1 LRSQVEHA
9 TSQTAPFLDPNRF
22 IHPIAAPSD
31 RNVDV
36 AVIIPTFRHS
46 VFLVDAAISAL
57 SQETAFEIRI
67 VIVDDG
73 CPHEDT
79 RRTAASLAA
88 AHPERIDYI
97 RRRNGG
103 LSAARNSGVNYALAR
118 WPTLR
123 AIYFLD
129 ADNTI
134 EPKAIDRAF
143 RRLISNPTV
152 GWVYP
157 SIKMFG
163 YDINYYDYT
172 GPYSIL
178 LHLKANISEAAS
190 LVSRSVFD
198 KGCRFDEQMRQ
209 GYEDWEFWMQC
220 IAAGFIGQHQPDF
233 GLRYRKRPESML
245 SASKRVHESIMQ
257 YIYKKHADLF
267 NAKFL
272 QSARAPTV
280 SVFLNTG
287 VVHNGYRLDETLETT
302 STDLALQ
309 KFVRALHEPYLNACP
324 QMLAATS
331 AEFLDV
337 LHTFRLGAY
346 LTWWLETQLFGRH
359 RQHIAAIRIDYDETA
374 AAVRAI
380 TISNGE
386 WAPNK
391 TDLHLVAFG
400 PEMLR
405 DALNDPKTDWI
416 RSALNSRPAPS
427 CVVLQITL
435 PGTKARSARL
445 PDALFTW
452 FSAFKQLHLLYQD
465 SASQLPHCLPRTI
478 PRLLDQGLFPAEL
491 LDCGPLLNLPKGQR
505 KNVALVV
512 PIFSFGGVEKVC
524 INIAKQLQRRGY
536 CCHLLILGKKA
547 ILGEEVLSTFDSLVF
562 YSEDSFSDWA
572 SATENLGAYLGS
584 SYPTWTLTG
593 DPHALEGLLLPM
605 DVVINFHAAHLHKIA
620 QKLKK
625 AGVILVNSVHVN
637 DFTEH
642 GREVGHTFLSLGYEH
657 VYDLIAP
664 CSEAML
670 ATCNAFGVPG
680 DKLVLIPNAPAH
692 TASPSEIE
700 AVLCARK
707 ARQAQAR
714 SLNILFLGRLDRQKG
729 LDRVLASLRQ
739 SEALTL
745 PLNWRCIGTS
755 VMAGVA
761 DADAA
766 DLQRV
771 AEPAVHDPKAMTEI
785 YGWADVIYI
794 PSYWE
799 GLPLTI
805 LEAAQLGVIPIVSDV
820 GAVAEAVEQGKTG
833 YLIQDQPL
841 ETYVETALRHMRTLA
856 ADRELL
862 AQMSAQA
869 VAGMTRN
876 WEDSTN
882 TFIGRLNELLDLR
895 AQKAKFASTGSA
907 LEQA

>member
-1 LRSQVEHA
+1 VERA
-9 TSQTAPFLDPNRF
+9 ASPTAAFLDPHRF

-31 RNVDV
+31 RKVDV
-36 AVIIPTFRHS
+36 AIIIPTFRHS
-46 VFLVDAAISAL
+46 VFLVDAVVSAL
-57 SQETAFEIRI
+57 TQETAFEIRI

-73 CPHEDT
+73 CPHADT

-88 AHPERIDYI
+88 AHPGRIDYI

-134 EPKAIDRAF
+134 EPHAIDRAF
-143 RRLISNPTV
+143 KLLIANPTV
-152 GWVYP
+152 GWIYP
-157 SIKMFG
+157 NIKMFG
-163 YDINYYDYT
+163 CSTHYYDFS

-178 LHLKANISEAAS
+178 LHLKANFSDAAS
-190 LVSRSVFD
+190 LVSRAVFD
-198 KGCRFDEQMRQ
+198 KGCRFDEEMRQ

-220 IAAGFIGQHQPDF
+220 IEAGFIGQHLPDF

-245 SASKRVHESIMQ
+245 SESHRVHGNIIQ
-257 YIYKKHADLF
+257 YIHKKHAGLF
-267 NAKFL
+267 NASFL
-272 QSARAPTV
+272 QNARAPTV

-287 VVHNGYRLDETLETT
+287 VVHHGYRLDEALETT
-302 STDLALQ
+302 STDFALQ
-309 KFVRALHEPYLNACP
+309 KFLRALHEPHLNTCP
-324 QMLAATS
+324 QILASTS

-337 LHTFRLGAY
+337 LRTFRFGAY
-346 LTWWLETQLFGRH
+346 VTWWLETQLFGRH
-359 RQHIAAIRIDYDETA
+359 GQHLAAIRIDYDETA
-374 AAVRAI
+374 SDVRAV
-380 TISNGE
+380 TVSNGE
-386 WAPNK
+386 WAPNEK
-391 TDLHLVAFG
+391 DLHLVAFG

-405 DALNDPKTDWI
+405 GALNDPRVDWI
-416 RSALNSRPAPS
+416 RSALNLNPEPS
-427 CVVLQITL
+427 CVVLQVTL
-435 PGTKARSARL
+435 PGTDIKSARL

-452 FSAFKQLHLLYQD
+452 FSAFKQLHLLYQGLTL
-465 SASQLPHCLPRTI
+465 QLPQSLPRSMR
-478 PRLLDQGLFPAEL
+478 RLLDQGLFPAEL
-491 LDCGPLLNLPKGQR
+491 LDCGPLLNLPKGGR

-536 CCHLLILGKKA
+536 CCHLLVLGKTA
-547 ILGEEVLSTFDSLVF
+547 TLSEEVLSTFDSLIF

-572 SATENLGAYLGS
+572 GPTENLGAYLGS

-625 AGVILVNSVHVN
+625 AGVILANSVHVN
-637 DFTEH
+637 DFTEY
-642 GREVGHTFLSLGYEH
+642 GREVGQAFLSLGYEH

-664 CSEAML
+664 CSEAIL
-670 ATCNAFGVPG
+670 TTCNAFGVPN

-692 TASPSEIE
+692 TPSPGEIE
-700 AVLCARK
+700 AVLTLRK
-707 ARQAQAR
+707 ARQSQAR

-729 LDRVLASLRQ
+729 LDRVLASLRR
-739 SEALTL
+739 SEALRL

-755 VMAGVA
+755 VVDGDDNAY
-761 DADAA
+761 AA

-785 YGWADVIYI
+785 YAWADVIYI

-820 GAVAEAVEQGKTG
+820 GAVAEAVEHGKTG

-841 ETYVETALRHMRTLA
+841 ETYVEAALKHMQILA
-856 ADRELL
+856 ADRGLL

-876 WEDSTN
+876 WEASTN
-882 TFIGRLNELLDLR
+882 IFIGRLEELLDLK
-895 AQKAKFASTGSA
+895 AQKTKLARIGSA
-907 LEQA
+907 FEKV